1 MIYAIIITIIWVF
14 SAVVT
19 FIILG
24 YKGIPFTFA
33 NVVLAL
39 IPGINTVIVIKT
51 ILFDVLFN
59 GIFKEM
65 KDTLKI
71 IFTKQ
76 KK

>member
-1 MIYAIIITIIWVF
+1 MIYAAIITIIWVV

-19 FIILG
+19 FIIFV

-33 NVVLAL
+33 NVILAL

-51 ILFDVLFN
+51 ILVNVLFN

-71 IFTKQ
+71 IFTKH